1 MPDYFNYKISISV
14 AKQLLKKGIIT
25 DEEYKSIDT
34 MLCKKYSLSLSSI
47 FRETQ
52 PEQLD
57 N

>member
-34 MLCKKYSLSLSSI
+34 MLCQKYSLSLSSI

-52 PEQLD
+52 PE
-57 N
+57 